1 MIGSHSRKEEIT
13 QTNAPPPCFVR
24 KKEETKAEN
33 SCQKSQTT
41 WHRGKLLFSALD
53 LVIGVLLQSRGSFAS
68 GPQGLLE
75 RLIFSSNRSTRRQFD
90 DLRWNVPLEAGTL
103 ALQSLLLHHLHPWQ
117 HLATTQLDHSSCLMQ
132 LHRSAVAFTFLSLYL
147 CLAFPSHCLRKLTC
161 FIAVS
166 LCPWWF
172 VTNINRQTSSVLHV
186 EHCWTVAERI
196 VTFATLT
203 RWWVRSGT
211 LDPWDDLLLAQ
222 AESWRQHVSPA
233 ERELFFSETHEFWME
248 SLEIV
253 FQSPKELALSCC
265 DLWHCS
271 ALANLPSALP
281 KKSY

>member
-90 DLRWNVPLEAGTL
+90 DLRWNVPLEASTL

-147 CLAFPSHCLRKLTC
+147 NFCFSESLPSQTYLFHSC
-161 FIAVS
+161 FLVS
-166 LCPWWF
+166 MVVCHKYQS
-172 VTNINRQTSSVLHV
+172 TNVKCLHV

-233 ERELFFSETHEFWME
+233 EW
-248 SLEIV
+248 
-253 FQSPKELALSCC
+253 
-265 DLWHCS
+265 
-271 ALANLPSALP
+271 
-281 KKSY
+281 

>member
-147 CLAFPSHCLRKLTC
+147 CFAFPSHCLRKLTC

-172 VTNINRQTSSVLHV
+172 VTNINRQTSSVYTLNTVELLPKESSRSPLWRGGESVVALLIHGMIYFLHKQNPGV
-186 EHCWTVAERI
+186 NMCHR
-196 VTFATLT
+196 
-203 RWWVRSGT
+203 RSG
-211 LDPWDDLLLAQ
+211 
-222 AESWRQHVSPA
+222 SC
-233 ERELFFSETHEFWME
+233 FFPKLTNSEW
-248 SLEIV
+248 SL
-253 FQSPKELALSCC
+253 
-265 DLWHCS
+265 
-271 ALANLPSALP
+271 
-281 KKSY
+281 